1 MNEMMNMQG
10 HLTLRLIDGEGNVVH
25 QQQRHNRIVTS
36 GRELVAQLFTGVSS
50 GTPPAP
56 ISHMAVGTSNAAS
69 VDNQTA
75 LVAERSPRKAI
86 APTDVSYS
94 QFDEPGAGGA
104 VRRVRVRLQAVFDF
118 GDANGTEPLREA
130 GIFNAATAGRM
141 YNRVTFADVTKTN
154 AFKLTLIWEITF

>member
-10 HLTLRLIDGEGNVVH
+10 RLTLQLTDGEGHIVH
-25 QQQRHNRIVTS
+25 RQQRHNRIVTS

-56 ISHMAVGTSNAAS
+56 VSHMAVGTGNAAS
-69 VDNQTA
+69 ADNQTA
-75 LVAERSPRKAI
+75 LTAERSPRKAI
-86 APTDVSYS
+86 APADVSYS
-94 QFDEPGAGGA
+94 QFEEPVPGGT
-104 VRRVRVRLQAVFDF
+104 VRRVRVRLQTVFDF
-118 GDANGTEPLREA
+118 GDANGPEPLREA
-130 GIFNAATAGRM
+130 GIFNAAAAGRM

>member
-1 MNEMMNMQG
+1 MNEVMNMQG
-10 HLTLRLIDGEGNVVH
+10 HLTLQLTDNEGRVVH
-25 QQQRHNRIVTS
+25 HQQRHNRIVTS

-56 ISHMAVGTSNAAS
+56 ISHMAVGTS
-69 VDNQTA
+69 
-75 LVAERSPRKAI
+75 KAD
-86 APTDVSYS
+86 PVT
-94 QFDEPGAGGA
+94 GGA
-104 VRRVRVRLQAVFDF
+104 VRRVRVRLQTVFDF
-118 GDANGTEPLREA
+118 DDANGTEPLREA